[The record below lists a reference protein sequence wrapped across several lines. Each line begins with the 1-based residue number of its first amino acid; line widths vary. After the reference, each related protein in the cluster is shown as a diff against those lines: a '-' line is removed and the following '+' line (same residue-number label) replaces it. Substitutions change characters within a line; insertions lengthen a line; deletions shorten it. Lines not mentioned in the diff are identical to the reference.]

1 MCLRMIPSW
10 CTVPRTILT
19 LLFIIRRQDTTPRVW
34 QFRLALAWPWERSG
48 AGVGAGA
55 AAGVA
60 TITSTLTTTTISTA
74 TRTLAV
80 ATATTSAVGT
90 APRINPLA
98 AVAIAPRL
106 NQFVAVTAAEAIDG
120 NTTRHIAAA
129 LRMETGR
136 PRTGSAERRA
146 VIRSPIARPAP
157 GNRLAG
163 RVEIC
168 PATAPEGE
176 A

>member
-19 LLFIIRRQDTTPRVW
+19 LLFIIRRQDITPRVW
-34 QFRLALAWPWERSG
+34 QFRLALAWPWALSG
-48 AGVGAGA
+48 AAVGAGA

-74 TRTLAV
+74 TPTLAA
-80 ATATTSAVGT
+80 ATATTSAVGI
-90 APRINPLA
+90 APRISPLA
-98 AVAIAPRL
+98 GAAIAPRL
-106 NQFVAVTAAEAIDG
+106 NQFVVTAVEAIDG